1 MKLAG
6 RVAIVTGGGR
16 GIGRAAC
23 LALAKEGAAVAVVGR
38 NESNCEK
45 VVAEVCAAGG
55 TALAVRADVSV
66 EADVN
71 AMVSAVMQ
79 RFGRIDI
86 LVNNAGVNLM
96 YKTVAE
102 LTLEEWNRVVGT
114 NLTGAFL
121 CCRAVLPAMMSQRC
135 GRIVIISSI
144 GGRHGAA
151 GRTPYRPTKA
161 ALINFTECL
170 AAEVKKHGI
179 DVNCVCPGPTDTD
192 MMRDITGGHMPA
204 YVMRPEEVASV
215 ILFLASDESSAITG
229 TAVDAFGTAN
239 PLLGSDINVAQREK
253 K

>member
-1 MKLAG
+1 MLLAG
-6 RVAIVTGGGR
+6 KTAIISGAAGPRGIGFATAKTFAAQGARVAILDIDGKAA
-16 GIGRAAC
+16 RAA
-23 LALAKEGAAVAVVGR
+23 AAELGKDHVGVSCDVT
-38 NESNCEK
+38 N
-45 VVAEVCAAGG
+45 
-55 TALAVRADVSV
+55 RADCERSV
-66 EADVN
+66 GEVAK
-71 AMVSAVMQ
+71 A
-79 RFGRIDI
+79 FGKIDI
-86 LVNNAGVNLM
+86 LINNAGVNLM

-102 LTLEEWNRVVGT
+102 LTLDEWNRVVGT
-114 NLTGAFL
+114 NLTGTFL
-121 CCRAVLPAMMSQRC
+121 CCRAVLPAMMSLRC
-135 GRIVIISSI
+135 GRIVNVSSI

-170 AAEVKKHGI
+170 AAEVKKYGI

-204 YVMRPEEVASV
+204 YVMKPEEVASV

-239 PLLGSDINVAQREK
+239 PLLGSDIDVAQRGK